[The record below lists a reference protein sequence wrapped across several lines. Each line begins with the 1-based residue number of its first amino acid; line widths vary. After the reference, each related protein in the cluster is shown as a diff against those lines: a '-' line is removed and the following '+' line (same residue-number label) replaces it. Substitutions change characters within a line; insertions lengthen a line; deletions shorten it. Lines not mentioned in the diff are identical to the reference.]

1 MPKKTIL
8 FLIILFAFKSHAQ
21 RYRDYEI
28 GPMLN
33 YEHTSL
39 YATDD
44 VFYKSGDGFSIS
56 GFEPSY
62 AAGLYFIYYLKPKF
76 GLGTELYF
84 QRTTSS
90 DLEDGEY
97 YNSVTFMPY
106 INYDPFRQISNW
118 HFGAGIGLAFI
129 QEAPDYG
136 SSVKEEDIR
145 VLTIPMKLSTT
156 YRIRNKVSF
165 ELGAQAELFEV
176 VNDQVRRVALF
187 FGVKVPFNRVFWRY
201 R

>member
-1 MPKKTIL
+1 MLKKLLFILL
-8 FLIILFAFKSHAQ
+8 FLFTLSSYSQ

-39 YATDD
+39 YVSND
-44 VFYKSGDGFSIS
+44 VFNSGEGGSSIS

-62 AAGLYFIYYLKPKF
+62 GAGLYFIYYFKPKL

-90 DLEDGEY
+90 ELESGEY

-106 INYDPFRQISNW
+106 VNIDPFRQISGW
-118 HFGAGIGLAFI
+118 YFGAGLGLAFI

-145 VLTIPMKLSTT
+145 VITIPLKLSTT
-156 YRIRNKVSF
+156 YRIRNRASF
-165 ELGAQAELFEV
+165 ELGAQTELFEV

-187 FGVKVPFNRVFWRY
+187 LGVKIPLNRVYGRY